1 MSVAAPCAKIY
12 ERINWKNKDEA
23 KTTALDKINLN
34 KMDSALD
41 VIDSRISGMDASKAD
56 EADVLQMVK
65 DISIDKSTYVI
76 TVTRKN
82 GTRITLD
89 LNSTYIAELRRQVQ
103 AAASSASAAASS
115 AAAAVSSA
123 GTAGQYRADAAGY
136 ATAAASSANA
146 SAGSSESAR
155 QHALNARS
163 WSNGDTGTRAG
174 EATDCAEYYSERAKN
189 SSDIS
194 KLYLTKV
201 EQAAEEAVS
210 RVSEAAHDNVPAFL
224 IDFKTGHMM
233 YSGGQYIFKYD
244 EAGHMRWRIAL

>member
-1 MSVAAPCAKIY
+1 MSVAAPYTKMYA
-12 ERINWKNKDEA
+12 RINWKNKSES
-23 KTTALDKINLN
+23 KSTALNQINLN
-34 KMDSALD
+34 RMDGAIDMLDNRVSAL
-41 VIDSRISGMDASKAD
+41 DASKAD

-76 TVTRKN
+76 TATRKN
-82 GTRITLD
+82 GARITLD

-115 AAAAVSSA
+115 AAAAASNA
-123 GTAGQYRADAAGY
+123 GTAGQYRVEAAGY
-136 ATAAASSANA
+136 ATAAANSADSA
-146 SAGSSESAR
+146 AGSKEAAR

-163 WSNGDTGTRAG
+163 WSDGDTGTRAG
-174 EATDCAEYYSERAKN
+174 ESTDCAKYYSERSKN

-210 RVSEAAHDNVPAFL
+210 RVEEAVHDNVPAFL
-224 IDFKTGHMM
+224 IDFETGHMM